1 MKMNRGIL
9 ALAILLI
16 MPAMITGGLFLL
28 RPAILDLKREQSE
41 DAIITMIEDGQTT
54 IADVDIPEIEGEET
68 EFFDEDEVG
77 FQTETPTESADDG
90 EEAAPLIGYGTVSIP
105 DIDLKMA
112 LMHGADR
119 RSLRGGAGWLPSS
132 AEMGAAGNC
141 VVFGHRMKK
150 YGRHFNRLDELK
162 PGAAVTLTGADG
174 SAFTYVVTGTEI
186 ILPEEL
192 MDTLSAHTE
201 GFNLTL
207 VTCTPTGV
215 GSHRLLVYA
224 ALQQ

>member
-1 MKMNRGIL
+1 
-9 ALAILLI
+9 
-16 MPAMITGGLFLL
+16 
-28 RPAILDLKREQSE
+28 
-41 DAIITMIEDGQTT
+41 
-54 IADVDIPEIEGEET
+54 
-68 EFFDEDEVG
+68 
-77 FQTETPTESADDG
+77 
-90 EEAAPLIGYGTVSIP
+90 
-105 DIDLKMA
+105 
-112 LMHGADR
+112 
-119 RSLRGGAGWLPSS
+119 
-132 AEMGAAGNC
+132 
-141 VVFGHRMKK
+141 MKK